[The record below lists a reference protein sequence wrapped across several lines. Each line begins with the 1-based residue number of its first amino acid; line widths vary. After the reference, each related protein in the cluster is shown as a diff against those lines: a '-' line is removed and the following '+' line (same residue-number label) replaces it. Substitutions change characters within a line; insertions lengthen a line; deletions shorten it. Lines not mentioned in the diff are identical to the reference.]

1 MDLNELC
8 TYEEY
13 TMKVVLSV
21 FIHWVTAESVNK
33 FLN

>member
-8 TYEEY
+8 THEEN